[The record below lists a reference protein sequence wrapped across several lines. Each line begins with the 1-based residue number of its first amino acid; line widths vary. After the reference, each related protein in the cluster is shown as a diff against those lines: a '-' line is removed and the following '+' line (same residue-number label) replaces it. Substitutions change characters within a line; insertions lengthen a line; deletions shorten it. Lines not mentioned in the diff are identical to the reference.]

1 MARVET
7 EKIFMLD
14 SKKSFRMAE
23 RFKSMLEKEGSE
35 VKVIPYGL
43 HGVRITGWKKIKEVV

>member
-1 MARVET
+1 MKVET
-7 EKIFMLD
+7 EKIFILD
-14 SKKSFRMAE
+14 SKKAFRMAE

-35 VKVIPYGL
+35 VKVTPYGL